1 MTEKINEINILDII
15 AKIWREKVILISSVI
30 IFIIIGYFYYTTT
43 PKPVIVTYEIHPILQ
58 REVSNYNLINSTY
71 SMTNASKLNE
81 ITSDS
86 LRTKFLEQI
95 VSYDE
100 IIDAIIEFKL
110 VDRSMYADDDDWKT
124 AIEEKV
130 SNFKIKIIERDED
143 DNKNLEYDQLIFNS
157 NNDEISALNT
167 KKMFEHILENSNE
180 NVRINI
186 LNDYKKQ
193 IATYK
198 YNNEKK
204 ISKLNQDIEN
214 LKMDFFSINNNKI
227 IYLEEQYK
235 IAKNLDIKDISH
247 LSGFIFDDSNRDN
260 NDYKSLSAFSDIP
273 EIYSISSKDRFNLID
288 NIPSQYYLLG
298 YSVINQELNTL
309 KSRKDAGA
317 FVPEIGRKESK
328 IRSIKSDGKVDDMT
342 FLLDKSPL
350 KDPVNFKSIRINT
363 NYFLEKK
370 YVSQLYQIM
379 FLSLLIGLI
388 FGVAIIFFK
397 SLKDN

>member
-15 AKIWREKVILISSVI
+15 AKIWREKLILISSAI

-71 SMTNASKLNE
+71 SITNASKFNE

-110 VDRSMYADDDDWKT
+110 VDRTMYTDDDDWKT

-167 KKMFEHILENSNE
+167 KKMFEYILENSNE

-198 YNNEKK
+198 YNNERK

-214 LKMDFFSINNNKI
+214 LKMDFF
-227 IYLEEQYK
+227 
-235 IAKNLDIKDISH
+235 
-247 LSGFIFDDSNRDN
+247 
-260 NDYKSLSAFSDIP
+260 
-273 EIYSISSKDRFNLID
+273 
-288 NIPSQYYLLG
+288 
-298 YSVINQELNTL
+298 
-309 KSRKDAGA
+309 
-317 FVPEIGRKESK
+317 
-328 IRSIKSDGKVDDMT
+328 
-342 FLLDKSPL
+342 
-350 KDPVNFKSIRINT
+350 
-363 NYFLEKK
+363 
-370 YVSQLYQIM
+370 
-379 FLSLLIGLI
+379 
-388 FGVAIIFFK
+388 
-397 SLKDN
+397 

>member
-71 SMTNASKLNE
+71 SMTNASKFNE

-167 KKMFEHILENSNE
+167 KKCLSIYLRIPTKMFEL
-180 NVRINI
+180 
-186 LNDYKKQ
+186 
-193 IATYK
+193 
-198 YNNEKK
+198 
-204 ISKLNQDIEN
+204 
-214 LKMDFFSINNNKI
+214 
-227 IYLEEQYK
+227 
-235 IAKNLDIKDISH
+235 
-247 LSGFIFDDSNRDN
+247 
-260 NDYKSLSAFSDIP
+260 
-273 EIYSISSKDRFNLID
+273 
-288 NIPSQYYLLG
+288 
-298 YSVINQELNTL
+298 
-309 KSRKDAGA
+309 
-317 FVPEIGRKESK
+317 
-328 IRSIKSDGKVDDMT
+328 T
-342 FLLDKSPL
+342 F
-350 KDPVNFKSIRINT
+350 
-363 NYFLEKK
+363 
-370 YVSQLYQIM
+370 
-379 FLSLLIGLI
+379 
-388 FGVAIIFFK
+388 
-397 SLKDN
+397 